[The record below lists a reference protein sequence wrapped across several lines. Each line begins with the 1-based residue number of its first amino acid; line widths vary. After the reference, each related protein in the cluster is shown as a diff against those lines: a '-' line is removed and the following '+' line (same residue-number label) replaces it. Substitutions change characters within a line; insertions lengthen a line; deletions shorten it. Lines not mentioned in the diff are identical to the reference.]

1 LRVLNIIKLT
11 IKNIDR
17 FMKNIYFKIIFV
29 ISVILI
35 FTSCQSIDML
45 LHPNN
50 YTQKKNPVIKEYIY
64 DTVKISNFNG
74 ELTEPASPGIKP
86 SKQLVF
92 TETGQS
98 YIFKPGETIEIISAG
113 IDFGTSTFDIETN
126 EDTKEIKLTL
136 IDKNNA
142 VVSLTSKCQTIVR
155 TGIDFIPRIELAKD
169 LNPEQ
174 VVITPIFDNN
184 CIVIGYQIRYG
195 STERGCIKEAKEML
209 TRFQDCVKNPTKSTG
224 SPKISSDCQLK
235 RKLGI
240 PCY

>member
-1 LRVLNIIKLT
+1 
-11 IKNIDR
+11 
-17 FMKNIYFKIIFV
+17 MKNIYFKTFFV

-35 FTSCQSIDML
+35 FSSCQSIDMI
-45 LHPNN
+45 LHPGNN
-50 YTQKKNPVIKEYIY
+50 TQKKNPVIKEYIY
-64 DTVKISNFNG
+64 DTIRISNSNG
-74 ELTEPASPGIKP
+74 ELRESAIPGIKP

-126 EDTKEIKLTL
+126 EDTKEIKLTV

-142 VVSLTSKCQTIVR
+142 IVSLKSKCQTIIR

-174 VVITPIFDNN
+174 VIITPIFDNN

-224 SPKISSDCQLK
+224 IQKISPDCQLK